1 MTPKGTSKAPSL
13 TPRPMVYRVHIRM
26 RPEDTKENFEEWLKI
41 NNFEVHAEAVFN
53 FFVIELNLLIEIL
66 ET

>member
-1 MTPKGTSKAPSL
+1 
-13 TPRPMVYRVHIRM
+13 MVYRVHIRM

-53 FFVIELNLLIEIL
+53 FFAIELNLLIEIL